1 MGSLSNVSMHR
12 PCADWVQ
19 KLAAR
24 HSEDLSPSDRRA
36 LHEHLALCEACN
48 AIYMMYRVLDAK
60 MSRSIMKRPIP
71 EFSYEPCQPLKKPS
85 THTLTRSL
93 HTLPLLFL
101 ATLTS
106 FSLKISWSPFF
117 QAIHARVVVAL
128 SKFPSRMI
136 YASAGNRFLY
146 VMRSDS
152 GYFLWKQKKSRRN
165 ELVAHL
171 PVRSNAMLFTGS
183 GTALAAALDFCKHA
197 VQA

>member
-1 MGSLSNVSMHR
+1 MESLSNVSMHR

-48 AIYMMYRVLDAK
+48 AIYVMYRTLDAK
-60 MSRSIMKRPIP
+60 ISRSLMKRPIP
-71 EFSYEPCQPLKKPS
+71 EFSYEPFQPLKKPS
-85 THTLTRSL
+85 THTITRSL

-101 ATLTS
+101 ATLSS

-117 QAIHARVVVAL
+117 QAIHAWVLAAL
-128 SKFPSRMI
+128 VRFPSRI
-136 YASAGNRFLY
+136 ICASAGSRFLY

-152 GYFLWKQKKSRRN
+152 GYFLWKQPGSRRK
-165 ELVAHL
+165 ELIAHPYNPML
-171 PVRSNAMLFTGS
+171 GFSPAPVLLRPPI
-183 GTALAAALDFCKHA
+183 
-197 VQA
+197 